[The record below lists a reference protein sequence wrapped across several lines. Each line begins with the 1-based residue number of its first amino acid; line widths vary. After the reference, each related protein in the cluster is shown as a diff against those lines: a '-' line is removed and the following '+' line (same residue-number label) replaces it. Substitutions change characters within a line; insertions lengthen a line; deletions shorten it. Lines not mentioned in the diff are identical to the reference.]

1 MCAPPPVE
9 AGARFYC
16 RRPPRRAASPPPRT
30 RPRHPSRSRPPWQ
43 GATPDREGDVLM
55 EGVEESGRTPQEAI
69 EKALH
74 RLGMDI
80 TQVHVTILS
89 EGRTGILS
97 FRGGQARVS
106 VVPRAKRPST
116 ASVQPANNGDD
127 AATATE
133 VLENLLR
140 LMGVDAAVSVRA
152 PETPGDGLG
161 LVQGVLDVSGDDL
174 GILIGRRGDTLASL
188 HHLLNLMLS
197 RKLKARTTFGVDVE
211 GYRRRR
217 EESLKG
223 LALLIADPLK

>member
-1 MCAPPPVE
+1 
-9 AGARFYC
+9 
-16 RRPPRRAASPPPRT
+16 
-30 RPRHPSRSRPPWQ
+30 
-43 GATPDREGDVLM
+43 M

-80 TQVHVTILS
+80 TQVDVTILS

-188 HHLLNLMLS
+188 QYLLNLMLS

-217 EESLKG
+217 EESLMG
-223 LALLIADPLK
+223 LALRMADRVKATGQSITLEPMPPNERRIVHLALAKDPKVITVSIGEGDSRKVAITPRR